1 LSSWDIEE
9 AFLCPA
15 SAAVEEYDDDVEEE
29 VVVVEEELVVVVE
42 EEEELLVE
50 VEEASCPAWPY
61 LIPARDSA
69 WK

>member
-1 LSSWDIEE
+1 LWDIEE
-9 AFLCPA
+9 AFLSPA
-15 SAAVEEYDDDVEEE
+15 SAAVEEDDEEE
-29 VVVVEEELVVVVE
+29 GGGVEEEELVVVVE